1 MDLSSFVTYDK
12 KESLLLSIAKSNQ
25 EIVENTHSKPQET
38 LEFKMTKQKESFS
51 FDVPLLLPEK
61 WMMGVTSLEVYNT
74 VYNITEK
81 NNKLQ
86 IILNDQQLKE
96 LKLDSGLILFV
107 EDLYVTYFGKPYT
120 LSEYNEFVEKANKL
134 ITNSYSKKNKLT
146 RIDFD
151 YLTKIVKSL
160 NEIYNNRLNQETIN
174 QEKLKQEQS
183 LAKLNRER
191 IIKEYKDHLKQVKIN
206 WEEIKWEE
214 IILEDE
220 ASHTAPHEVNQTT
233 QENHE
238 DDEDDEDGEVNRVSS
253 QVNQT
258 NRVASQIKE
267 INLPP
272 FDIVENDF
280 FEIYLTPGVY
290 ELVDINN
297 AIKQKINESDYDFK
311 FDLIPD
317 TISMKSVLTTSN
329 NIQFNSKLNTVLG
342 FTHTVYPP
350 GTHTSE
356 KPVMI
361 TTTDK
366 VHLKCDCVDGSIV
379 NGIREQILFS
389 FNLSAPPGYKI
400 IKEPT
405 TVLYKSINK
414 TRLDT
419 IQFFLEDSNHDS
431 VDFNGETLTFTIQ
444 IIKI

>member
-1 MDLSSFVTYDK
+1 MDLSTFVTYDK
-12 KESLLLSIAKSNQ
+12 KEYLLSSIAKSNQ

-38 LEFKMTKQKESFS
+38 LEFKMNKQKESFS
-51 FDVPLLLPEK
+51 FDVPLILNEK

-96 LKLDSGLILFV
+96 LNLDSGLILFV

-120 LSEYNEFVEKANKL
+120 PSEYNEFVEKANKL

-174 QEKLKQEQS
+174 QEKLNQE
-183 LAKLNRER
+183 KLNRER
-191 IIKEYKDHLKQVKIN
+191 IIKAYKDHLKQVKIN

-214 IILEDE
+214 IILEGGV
-220 ASHTAPHEVNQTT
+220 SQTT

-238 DDEDDEDGEVNRVSS
+238 DEA
-253 QVNQT
+253 NQI
-258 NRVASQIKE
+258 NQ

-297 AIKQKINESDYDFK
+297 AIEQKINESDYDFK

-317 TISMKSVLTTSN
+317 TISMKSVSTTSN

>member
-1 MDLSSFVTYDK
+1 MDLSTFVTYDK

-51 FDVPLLLPEK
+51 FDVPLILNEK
-61 WMMGVTSLEVYNT
+61 WMMGVTILEVYNT

-174 QEKLKQEQS
+174 QEKLKQDRS

-191 IIKEYKDHLKQVKIN
+191 IIKEYKDHLKQAKIN
-206 WEEIKWEE
+206 WKEIKWEE

-238 DDEDDEDGEVNRVSS
+238 DDEDDEVNRVSS

-258 NRVASQIKE
+258 NQINQ

-350 GTHTSE
+350 GTHESE

-379 NGIREQILFS
+379 NGIQEQILFS

-405 TVLYKSINK
+405 TVLYKLINK

>member
-1 MDLSSFVTYDK
+1 MDLSTFITYDK

-174 QEKLKQEQS
+174 QEKLNQE
-183 LAKLNRER
+183 KLNRER
-191 IIKEYKDHLKQVKIN
+191 IFKEYKDHLKQVKTN
-206 WEEIKWEE
+206 WKEIKWEE
-214 IILEDE
+214 IILEDAKATATTNT
-220 ASHTAPHEVNQTT
+220 ASQTT

-238 DDEDDEDGEVNRVSS
+238 DDEDDEDDEVN
-253 QVNQT
+253 QVNQA
-258 NRVASQIKE
+258 NQINQ
-267 INLPP
+267 INLPA

-366 VHLKCDCVDGSIV
+366 IHLKCDCVDGSIV

-389 FNLSAPPGYKI
+389 FNLTAPPGYKI

-419 IQFFLEDSNHDS
+419 IQFFLEASNHDS

>member
-51 FDVPLLLPEK
+51 FDVSLLLPEK

-146 RIDFD
+146 RMDFD

-160 NEIYNNRLNQETIN
+160 NELYNNRLNQETIN

-191 IIKEYKDHLKQVKIN
+191 IIKEYKDHLKQAKIN
-206 WEEIKWEE
+206 WKEIKWEE

-233 QENHE
+233 QGNHE
-238 DDEDDEDGEVNRVSS
+238 DDEDDE
-253 QVNQT
+253 VNQI
-258 NRVASQIKE
+258 NQANQINQ

-280 FEIYLTPGVY
+280 FEIYLTSGVY

-297 AIKQKINESDYDFK
+297 AIKQKINENDYDFK